1 LKKIICISM
10 TYLTNH
16 GWAGLVSQGLS
27 CAGKKPVNVVVA

>member
-1 LKKIICISM
+1 M

-16 GWAGLVSQGLS
+16 GWVVLVSQGLS